1 MSAHFLSQLFEPT
14 SVAVIGASNSNH
26 SVGMKVFKNMLES
39 GFKGALYAINPK
51 HKSVQHQPCFS
62 TIGDIDDTIDL
73 AIITTPANTIPK
85 IITECGNK
93 GVHYVIILSSGFSE
107 SGAAGKVLEHHL
119 VNIAKGY
126 HMHLVGPN
134 CLGIM
139 RPSIQMNATFD
150 NTFAQPGHLAFVSPS
165 GALTAGILDWAADK
179 KIGFSTVISLGNSVD
194 VDFAD
199 VLDYLA
205 VDPKTESILMYIEGI
220 HDSRKFMSA
229 LRATARMKPVI
240 VIKGGRYP
248 MGTRAAMSHTGAL
261 IGDDDVFDVALRR
274 AGAVRVMTIE
284 ELFLAAEILRSHYR
298 VNGNKLLIVA
308 NSGSAGMLAADRAAD
323 LNIPLS
329 ILTENTISELD
340 KLLPKQWSRQN
351 PVDILGDATSERY
364 QRVLEICAKDENI
377 DGILAM
383 LVPVAMSS
391 PLKIAETLVE
401 NTNKSKQTVLAC
413 WMGEK
418 NVKSSWHIFAN
429 HQVPYFDT
437 PEKAIQAFSYLA
449 DYHLNQQLLLQVP
462 EPLSP
467 QAKSDIAFARYIID
481 KALSEKR
488 TILTGVES
496 KALLN
501 AFCIPTTQTIIAANK
516 EEALLASQ
524 SLGYPVAMKIHSP
537 HISHKQDIGGVM
549 LHVSNHDA
557 VSVAFDKLISNAK
570 QAVPEAIILGVTVEP
585 MFKNT
590 NDRELLIGVLRDIVF
605 GPVISFGAGG
615 TLVEIMKDRT
625 LALPPLNAFIAKQ
638 LIEQTRIAKLL
649 GKFRNMP
656 AVNLDLLVKI
666 LLHVSEMV
674 CEIPEIE
681 EMDINPLIINDQ
693 KAAVVDARI
702 VIQPYTTSKKPY
714 THMAI
719 HPYPEHLISFY
730 NLENGSNIAIRP
742 IRPED
747 ALMIQVFVRN
757 LSSQSKYFRFMQHI
771 RELNPETLVR
781 LTQIDYDREMT
792 FVATYVDNDREKCIG
807 VSHYITNP
815 DRESCE
821 FAIAVADDWQNKGV
835 GSKLMKS
842 LCNEAK
848 AQGLSTIKGVVL
860 ATNTA
865 MLEMTHHLGFEAMSS
880 EDPTITMIVKNL

>member
-1 MSAHFLSQLFEPT
+1 MSSHFLSKLFEPT
-14 SVAVIGASNSNH
+14 SIAVIGASNRTN
-26 SVGMKVFKNMLES
+26 SVGMKVFKNLLTS
-39 GFKGALYAINPK
+39 GFVGPVYAVNPK
-51 HKSVQHQPCFS
+51 HKKVQDQPCFS
-62 TIGDIDDTIDL
+62 TISDIDDNIDL
-73 AIITTPANTIPK
+73 VIIATPANIIPK

-93 GVHYVIILSSGFSE
+93 GVHCVIILSSGFSE
-107 SGAAGKVLEHHL
+107 SGVTGKVLERHIL
-119 VNIAKGY
+119 NIANGY

-150 NTFAQPGHLAFVSPS
+150 NTFANPGHLAFISQS
-165 GALTAGILDWAADK
+165 GALTSSILDWAHDK
-179 KIGFSTVISLGNSVD
+179 KIGFSTIVSLGNSVD

-240 VIKGGRYP
+240 AIKAGRHP
-248 MGTRAAMSHTGAL
+248 LGTRAAMSHTGAL
-261 IGDDDVFDVALRR
+261 IGDDDVFDIALRR

-284 ELFLAAEILRSHYR
+284 ELFLAAEMLSSHHR
-298 VNGNKLLIVA
+298 VNGNKLLIIT
-308 NSGSAGMLAADRAAD
+308 NGGGAGVMAADRAAD
-323 LNIPLS
+323 LNIQLPV
-329 ILTENTISELD
+329 LTESSISELD
-340 KLLPKQWSRQN
+340 TVLPKQWSRQN
-351 PVDILGDATSERY
+351 PIDIIGDATPERY
-364 QRVLEICAKDENI
+364 QRVLEVCAKDENI
-377 DGILAM
+377 DGILTM
-383 LVPVAMSS
+383 LVPVAMSN
-391 PLKIAETLVE
+391 PLKVAETVVE
-401 NTNKSKQTVLAC
+401 NASKFKQTLLAC

-418 NVKSSWHIFAN
+418 HVKSSWQKFAN
-429 HQVPYFDT
+429 HQIPYFDT
-437 PEKAIQAFSYLA
+437 PEKAVQAFSYLA

-467 QAKSDIAFARYIID
+467 QAKPDITFARFIID
-481 KALSEKR
+481 KALKEKR
-488 TILTGVES
+488 SVLTGVES
-496 KALLN
+496 KAILN
-501 AFCIPTTQTIIAANK
+501 AFCIPTTQTIVAKTK
-516 EEALLASQ
+516 EEAISAAQ
-524 SLGYPVAMKIHSP
+524 SLGFPIAMKIHSP
-537 HISHKQDIGGVM
+537 QISHKQDVGGVI
-549 LHVSNHDA
+549 LNLSNVEAVSN
-557 VSVAFDKLISNAK
+557 AFDKLISNAK
-570 QAVPEAIILGVTVEP
+570 QAMPDATIIGVTVEP
-585 MFKNT
+585 MFQNP
-590 NDRELLIGVLRDIVF
+590 NDRELLIGVIRDMVF

-656 AVNLDLLVKI
+656 AVNLDLIVKI
-666 LLHVSEMV
+666 LLRVSEMV

-702 VIQPYTTSKKPY
+702 IIHPHEKTAKHYA
-714 THMAI
+714 HMAI
-719 HPYPEHLISFY
+719 HPYPEHLISSY
-730 NLENGSNIAIRP
+730 NLDNQSTIMIRP

-747 ALMIQVFVRN
+747 ALMIQAFVRN

-792 FVATYVDNDREKCIG
+792 FAATFIDNDIEKCAG
-807 VSHYITNP
+807 VAHYITNP

-821 FAIAVADDWQNKGV
+821 FAIAVADDWQNKGI

-848 AQGLSTIKGVVL
+848 TQGLSSIKGVVL

-865 MLEMTHHLGFEAMSS
+865 MLEMTHHLGFETMRS
-880 EDPTITMIVKNL
+880 EDPTITLIVKYL

>member
-1 MSAHFLSQLFEPT
+1 MSEHYLSKLFEPN
-14 SVAVIGASNSNH
+14 SIAVIGASNRNN
-26 SVGMKVFKNMLES
+26 SVGMKVFKNILAS
-39 GFKGALYAINPK
+39 GFKGSLYAVNPK
-51 HKSVQHQPCFS
+51 HKSVHNKPCFPS
-62 TIGDIDDTIDL
+62 IGHIDNNIDL

-85 IITECGNK
+85 IISECGNK
-93 GVHYVIILSSGFSE
+93 GVHHAIILSSGFSE
-107 SGAAGKVLEHHL
+107 MGVEGKVLEHHIA
-119 VNIAKGY
+119 NIAKGY

-150 NTFAQPGHLAFVSPS
+150 NSFAKSGSLAFISQS
-165 GALTAGILDWAADK
+165 GALTAGILDWAFDK
-179 KIGFSTVISLGNSVD
+179 NIGFSTVTSLGNSVD

-240 VIKGGRYP
+240 AIKAGRHP
-248 MGTRAAMSHTGAL
+248 LGTRAAVSHTGAL
-261 IGDDDVFDVALRR
+261 IGDDDVFDAALRR

-284 ELFLAAEILRSHYR
+284 ELFLAAEMLSSHYR
-298 VNGNKLLIVA
+298 VNGNKLLVIT
-308 NSGSAGMLAADRAAD
+308 NGGGAGVMAADRAAD
-323 LNIPLS
+323 LNIQLPM
-329 ILTENTISELD
+329 LTEATISELD
-340 KLLPKQWSRQN
+340 KVLPKQWSRQN
-351 PVDILGDATSERY
+351 PIDIIGDATPERY
-364 QRVLEICAKDENI
+364 KRVLEVCAKDENI
-377 DGILAM
+377 DGILTM

-391 PLKIAETLVE
+391 PLKVAETLVE
-401 NTNKSKQTVLAC
+401 NSSKIKKTMLAC

-418 NVKSSWHIFAN
+418 HVKSSWQLFAN
-429 HQVPYFDT
+429 RHVPYFDT

-467 QAKSDIAFARYIID
+467 QPKPDITFARYIID
-481 KALSEKR
+481 KALTEKR
-488 TILTGVES
+488 NILTGIES
-496 KALLN
+496 KAILS
-501 AFCIPTTQTIIAANK
+501 AFCIPTTQTMVAATK
-516 EEALLASQ
+516 EEALMVAQMLD
-524 SLGYPVAMKIHSP
+524 YPVAMKIHSP
-537 HISHKQDIGGVM
+537 DISHKQDIGGVI
-549 LHVSNHDA
+549 LNLSNADA
-557 VSVAFDKLISNAK
+557 ASDAFDMLISNAK
-570 QAVPEAIILGVTVEP
+570 QAMPTATILGVTVEP
-585 MFKNT
+585 MFKNP

-625 LALPPLNAFIAKQ
+625 LALPPLNSFIAKQ

-656 AVNLDLLVKI
+656 AVNLDLIVKI
-666 LLHVSEMV
+666 LLRVSEMV

-702 VIQPYTTSKKPY
+702 VIQPYATLTKHY
-714 THMAI
+714 AHMAI
-719 HPYPEHLISFY
+719 HPYPEHLISSY
-730 NLENGSNIAIRP
+730 NVENGSIITIRP

-747 ALMIQVFVRN
+747 ALMTQAFVRN

-771 RELNPETLVR
+771 RELNSETLVR

-792 FVATYVDNDREKCIG
+792 FVATYIDDDIEKCIG
-807 VSHYITNP
+807 VAHYITNP

-821 FAIAVADDWQNKGV
+821 FAIAVADDWQNKGI
-835 GSKLMKS
+835 GSRLMKS
-842 LCNEAK
+842 LCSEAK
-848 AQGLSTIKGVVL
+848 MQGLYIIKGVVL

-865 MLEMTHHLGFEAMSS
+865 MIEMTHHLGFEIVNS
-880 EDPTITMIVKNL
+880 EDPTITIIVKNL